1 MNPDRAPNTCE
12 WVLQHRAYERW
23 RQDHQTAFLWLS
35 AGAGC
40 GKSVLSSFL
49 VDHLRSEISELETP
63 ALVCHFFLK
72 DNSAQSDAENAL
84 CAILDQ
90 IFVDSPGLLQHA
102 FKEYE
107 LHGSTFL
114 ESFDALW
121 KILLSLLQDK
131 TRKDV
136 FLVLDGLDECGD
148 STKSRLTQSIVKLY
162 KSLMQPPNS
171 RKTGEPKG
179 TARELPFLK
188 VFIASRPDNQIR
200 AAFQDIPRLKGE
212 NEIAAISHDVS
223 LVVRYSLQELSIP
236 AQFKPSVQIKLING
250 ADQTHLW
257 TSLVLKLLK
266 DALVNAVSENDIL
279 QILNSCDIY
288 DLYNHMLRRSSNPEK
303 ARLLLQ
309 ILLAAARPLTLD
321 EMNIALSITPSH
333 QTLASIMS
341 ELKHPAE
348 NYIFSLCGHFIRV
361 IQSKVHL
368 VHQTAKEFLT
378 DKSAAQSHSNP
389 LGNAWQNSISMKESE
404 TVLFSICMSRLAM
417 FETDFVSSNGF
428 VPSDGLSEIRG
439 SLFDRSCAEY
449 PLFEYAAR
457 YWPIHCRY
465 AEIDPESV
473 FTVHNQHLCGTPYQ
487 GSFSNIEPYLRSWTG
502 RAGYE
507 DIFQGRVRS
516 ELQAIALH
524 ILSKARGGL
533 DTTERAGKTI
543 SNLAIDSR
551 SLALGKILQGRKVPM
566 DATDF
571 DTLRLFLPESDVSHG
586 ILHARSLGY
595 PITAEPQQICCALL

>member
-1 MNPDRAPNTCE
+1 M
-12 WVLQHRAYERW
+12 
-23 RQDHQTAFLWLS
+23 TAD
-35 AGAGC
+35 AGC

-49 VDHLRSEISELETP
+49 VDHLRSEISALETP

-72 DNSAQSDAENAL
+72 DNSAQGDAVNL
-84 CAILDQ
+84 LSAILNQ
-90 IFVDSPGLLQHA
+90 IFIDSPRLLQHA
-102 FKEYE
+102 FKEYK
-107 LHGSTFL
+107 LQGSALL

-121 KILLSLLQDK
+121 GILLSLLQDK
-131 TRKDV
+131 SRKGI

-148 STKSRLTQSIVKLY
+148 STKSRLTDSIVKLY
-162 KSLMQPPNS
+162 KSLVQPPDS
-171 RKTGEPKG
+171 QKPGKIKG
-179 TARELPFLK
+179 TARDLPFLK
-188 VFIASRPDNQIR
+188 FFITSRPDNSIK
-200 AAFQDIPRLKGE
+200 AAFRDIPRLRGE
-212 NEIAAISHDVS
+212 NEIEAISQDVN
-223 LVVRYSLQELSIP
+223 LVIKSSLQELSIP
-236 AQFKPSVQIKLING
+236 AQFKKSVQTKLING

-257 TSLVLKLLK
+257 TSLVLKLLR
-266 DALVNAVSENDIL
+266 DALINAVSENDIHSV
-279 QILNSCDIY
+279 LNSHHIY
-288 DLYNHMLRRSSNPEK
+288 DLYNHMLRRSSNPVQ

-361 IQSKVHL
+361 IRSKVYL
-368 VHQTAKEFLT
+368 VHQTAKEFLIGH
-378 DKSAAQSHSNP
+378 SAAHKHSNP
-389 LGNAWQNSISMKESE
+389 LANAWQNSISMKESE
-404 TVLFSICMSRLAM
+404 KVLFSICMSRLAM

-449 PLFEYAAR
+449 PLFEYAAK
-457 YWPIHCRY
+457 YWPAHCRL
-465 AEIDPESV
+465 AEIDPEGA
-473 FTVHNQHLCGTPYQ
+473 FTARNEHLWGTPYQ
-487 GSFSNIEPYLRSWTG
+487 DSFSNIEPYLRAWTG

-507 DIFQGRVRS
+507 DSFRGHVRS

-551 SLALGKILQGRKVPM
+551 SLALAKILQGLKVPI
-566 DATDF
+566 DAMDF
-571 DTLRLFLPESDVSHG
+571 DTLRLFLPH
-586 ILHARSLGY
+586 RS
-595 PITAEPQQICCALL
+595 TMTRSWAEADERSPRMYQRRKGS